1 MSKILNSYSKRQ
13 KKMKKGCIKKNIV
26 FSFTGLVNDSFLYL
40 PAEGKNNNFFDLFQ
54 NSFFFFNLLHFM
66 KVTLKN
72 VKIITLNSFFDFF
85 LNYY

>member
-54 NSFFFFNLLHFM
+54 NSFFFFQFTSFHESY
-66 KVTLKN
+66 
-72 VKIITLNSFFDFF
+72 VKKRK
-85 LNYY
+85 NYYIKFIF